1 MKKLIFFSLLVT
13 LGLTSCLPGG
23 YKYPEG
29 TLPSVAVNLEA
40 FNTSYDD
47 YNSTAPS
54 LGTLIPFCFSTNR
67 ISNGDNF
74 DIIYRPMNI
83 NWDKNTGELSVI
95 SEYGN
100 WEIYREPLAILE
112 DALDLINSQGN
123 ELGPYLAV
131 NETSG
136 DIDFLFL
143 YASDATGNYRISFTY
158 SGSSSSFNECQEIE
172 FLNSASD
179 DLYPAFNKDYSKI
192 YFCSNRNSD
201 VFNIYS
207 TDLQGDAGQ
216 LVTELGNPGSR
227 EIIMEESL
235 SGSYNDKCPYIYS
248 DIMVFASDRPGGEGG
263 YDLYYSLFTD
273 GQWGDPVSFGPSVNS
288 PYDEYR
294 PVIVNESVDHNRDM
308 IIFSS
313 DRPGG
318 QGGFDLYFA
327 GIDQHLHIY

>member
-1 MKKLIFFSLLVT
+1 MQRSIFFSLLTAFV
-13 LGLTSCLPGG
+13 LTSCLPGG

-29 TLPSVAVNLEA
+29 KLPSVPVNLEA
-40 FNTSYDD
+40 FNTPYDD

-67 ISNGDNF
+67 ISNGDDF
-74 DIIYRPMNI
+74 DIIYLPMNI
-83 NWDKNTGELSVI
+83 NWDKNTGDLSVI

-100 WEIYREPLAILE
+100 WEIYRERLAIIE
-112 DALDLINSQGN
+112 DALDLINSPGN

-136 DIDFLFL
+136 DTDFVFL
-143 YASDATGNYRISFTY
+143 YASDATGDYRISFTY
-158 SGSSSSFNECQEIE
+158 TGGSSSFNECREIE
-172 FLNSASD
+172 FLNSGSD
-179 DLYPAFNKDYSKI
+179 DLYPAFSNDYSKI
-192 YFCSNRNSD
+192 YFCSNRDSD

-207 TDLQGDAGQ
+207 TALQGDAAQ
-216 LVTELGNPGSR
+216 LVSELSDPGTR
-227 EIIMEESL
+227 EIILEETF

-248 DIMVFASDRPGGEGG
+248 DIMVFTSDRPGGEGG

-273 GQWGDPVSFGPSVNS
+273 GQWGDPVNFGPSINS

-294 PVIVNESVDHNRDM
+294 PVIVDEWVDYNRDM
-308 IIFSS
+308 MIFSS

-327 GIDQHLHIY
+327 GIDQHLGIY